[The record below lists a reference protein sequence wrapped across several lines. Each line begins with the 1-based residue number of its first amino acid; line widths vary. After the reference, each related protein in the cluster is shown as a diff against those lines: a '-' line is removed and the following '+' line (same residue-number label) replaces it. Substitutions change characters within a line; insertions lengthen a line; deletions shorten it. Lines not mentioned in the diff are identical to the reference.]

1 MLKYS
6 VIILSLVFF
15 LYQPLSLISDKNQGE
30 TSLKSN
36 DTKIDLLFRNDDLS
50 DKTDL
55 RKESKILHTLNYYGI
70 KPIYSVIPALN
81 NRVLTKKDAVI
92 DSLRLW
98 NMEGKIYLA
107 LHGYTH
113 IKNKFNAGEFKGKP
127 YSEQYEDI
135 RKGKAILDSLLNSDI
150 KMFCP
155 PWDQGDKNTVLAC
168 NKAGLTIY
176 SGYLY
181 ASSVKNE
188 IFFGAT
194 NNLFDGPLSSLKN
207 ALKCASEKKD
217 GMILLSLFHSS
228 YDYEEN
234 GNNNLDSILSYV
246 KTIPNIRYSS
256 PDSVVSNSNNILNKI
271 NNVYGLNIVKGE
283 MLAEKS
289 TIMKM
294 IARLF
299 RIKVAE
305 KMDKDL
311 TTYQTAVWGNDDLK
325 LNKTSLAILE
335 TGRNIFISQRLLFS
349 LLSVIMIL
357 FFYGNKNKHDRFY
370 LFLSWVL
377 LILTVGYAFSGFSTL
392 EIPKWSDSILLIS
405 VICGSLTIAY
415 LDKVK
420 SL

>member
-1 MLKYS
+1 
-6 VIILSLVFF
+6 
-15 LYQPLSLISDKNQGE
+15 LYQPLSFIGDSNFSE
-30 TSLKSN
+30 TYIKSN
-36 DTKIDLLFRNDDLS
+36 NTKIDLLFRNDDLS

-55 RKESKILHTLNYYGI
+55 RKESKVLHTLNNYGI

-107 LHGYTH
+107 LHGYSH

-127 YSEQYEDI
+127 YSEQYKDI
-135 RKGKAILDSLLNSDI
+135 KKGKAILDSLLYSDI

-168 NKAGLTIY
+168 NKAGLTVY

-207 ALKCASEKKD
+207 ALKYASEKKD

-228 YDYEEN
+228 YDYNED
-234 GNNNLDSILSYV
+234 GNSNLDSILSYI
-246 KTIPNIRYSS
+246 KTIPNVKYSS
-256 PDSVVSNSNNILNKI
+256 PDSVVSNSHNILNKI
-271 NNVYGLNIVKGE
+271 NNVYGHNIVKGE

-311 TTYQTAVWGNDDLK
+311 TTFQAAIWSNDDLK
-325 LNKTSLAILE
+325 LNKTSLAMLE
-335 TGRNIFISQRLLFS
+335 TGRNIFVSQRVLFS
-349 LLSVIMIL
+349 FLSVIMIVL
-357 FFYGNKNKHDRFY
+357 FYRNKNKHVKI
-370 LFLSWVL
+370 FLLLLWFL

-392 EIPKWSDSILLIS
+392 EIQKWNDLILFIGVL
-405 VICGSLTIAY
+405 CGSLTIAY
-415 LDKVK
+415 FDKVK